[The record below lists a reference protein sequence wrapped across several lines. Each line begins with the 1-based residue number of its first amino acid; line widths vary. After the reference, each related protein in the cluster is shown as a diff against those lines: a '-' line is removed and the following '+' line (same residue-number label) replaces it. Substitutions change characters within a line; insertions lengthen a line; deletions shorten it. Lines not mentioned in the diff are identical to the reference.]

1 MSVAAFLRAK
11 TLSKKTT
18 RARNND
24 EVILICAKHNLR
36 ELPQSLKR
44 GASYPALRYD
54 STKNKILVGPSTAAE
69 VAALAK
75 SLICGA
81 GVQAIRVN
89 ATMAVELVVS
99 LPVTFYVDSGEYFS
113 DALQWAIDY
122 FKVPVLSA
130 VCHFDQ
136 TQPHMHMLL
145 LPLRAGQWLGSRL
158 LGPRSAIRTMQ
169 QSFRATVAMPHG
181 LGGANTR
188 EQRRTTAQQ
197 VVHRLQREPHLMN
210 STSVALALVDSLS
223 ANPAAMLSALR
234 LADV

>member
-1 MSVAAFLRAK
+1 MAVAAFLRAK

-18 RARNND
+18 RARNSD
-24 EVILICAKHNLR
+24 DVILICAKHNLR
-36 ELPQSLKR
+36 ELAVPPKL
-44 GASYPALRYD
+44 GANYLAMRYD
-54 STKNKILVGPSTAAE
+54 STKNKILAGPSTAAE

-75 SLICGA
+75 SLIYAA
-81 GVQAIRVN
+81 GVRTIRVN
-89 ATMAVELVVS
+89 ATMAVELVFS
-99 LPVTFYVDSGEYFS
+99 LPVSFYADSSQYFS
-113 DALQWAIDY
+113 ESLQWAVDY
-122 FKVPVLSA
+122 FQVPVLSA

-136 TQPHMHMLL
+136 VQPHMHMLL
-145 LPLRAGQWLGSRL
+145 LPLRAGQWLGSGL

-181 LGGANTR
+181 LGRANTR
-188 EQRRTTAQQ
+188 EQRRATAQQ

-223 ANPAAMLSALR
+223 ANPAVILSALR

>member
-1 MSVAAFLRAK
+1 MAVAAFLRAK

-24 EVILICAKHNLR
+24 DVVLICAKHNLR
-36 ELPQSLKR
+36 ELPMPSKR
-44 GASYPALRYD
+44 SANYPALRYD
-54 STKNKILVGPSTAAE
+54 STKNKILAGPSTAAE

-75 SLICGA
+75 SLICAAKA
-81 GVQAIRVN
+81 GAIRVN

-99 LPVTFYVDSGEYFS
+99 LPAGFYVDSSKYFS
-113 DALQWAIDY
+113 EALQWVVDY
-122 FKVPVLSA
+122 FQVPVLSA

-136 TQPHMHMLL
+136 VQPHMHILL
-145 LPLRAGQWLGSRL
+145 LPLRAGQWLGSSL

-169 QSFRATVAMPHG
+169 QSFRTAVAMPHG
-181 LGGANTR
+181 LGRSDMR

-197 VVHRLQREPHLMN
+197 VVRRLQTEPHLMN

-223 ANPAAMLSALR
+223 ANPAAVLSALR
-234 LADV
+234 FASV